1 MSINSKNFKNFSRLE
16 NILIIGNGGRENS
29 LAWAIQKNELIKK
42 VYLIPGN
49 GGSERINKCERIK
62 IDVNKKDEL
71 LEKLD
76 SLKIDLIVI
85 GPEIPLANGLADFLR
100 KKNFKVFGPNK
111 DGAKLE
117 FSKSWAKE
125 FMQDANIPTANFW
138 KVNSLEEAKRIIDS
152 SSIPLVVKADGL
164 ASGKGVFIPDS
175 KDECFCAAESI
186 FNGKFGNAGNVIV
199 LEEKIQGPEVSV
211 FALCDG
217 KRYTL
222 LPTAQDHKRLNE
234 KDQGPNTGGM
244 GAYSPAPLLTKDY
257 LDKIIKEIIEPTIN
271 ELNKRNIDYR
281 GVIYF
286 GLMITKS
293 GPKVIEYN
301 CRFGDPE
308 CQTIM
313 PLMDQNFVFLL
324 EKCSMGSL
332 TGDEKINT
340 SDKVRGCVIA
350 KSKGYPHEYKT
361 GFEISIGKIDS
372 NNCQIFDSGTSL
384 SKNGKLLT
392 DGGRVLSV
400 VCQDKDFD
408 FVFEVFADLVTFF
421 SFFKGVSV
429 DTALLNRIDFSLFRN
444 LEIIGIFK

>member
-1 MSINSKNFKNFSRLE
+1 MGIHSPSSRSLIRLE

-62 IDVNKKDEL
+62 IDINNKNEL

-76 SLKIDLIVI
+76 FLEINLVVI

-111 DGAKLE
+111 DGARLE

-138 KVNSLEEAKRIIDS
+138 KVNSVEEAKKIINS
-152 SSIPLVVKADGL
+152 ASIPLVVKADGL
-164 ASGKGVFIPDS
+164 ASGKGVFIPNS
-175 KDECFCAAESI
+175 KEECFKAAETI
-186 FNGKFGNAGNVIV
+186 FNGRFGNSGNVVV

-217 KRYTL
+217 EKFIL

-234 KDQGPNTGGM
+234 KDKGPNTGGM
-244 GAYSPAPLLTKDY
+244 GAYSPTPLLTDDY
-257 LDKIIKEIIEPTIN
+257 LDRIIKEIIEPTIN

-332 TGDEKINT
+332 TGEEKINT
-340 SDKVRGCVIA
+340 FDKVSGCVIA
-350 KSKGYPHEYKT
+350 SSKGYPHEYKT
-361 GFEISIGKIDS
+361 GYQIKIGKIDS
-372 NNCQIFDSGTSL
+372 NDCQIFDSGTSF
-384 SKNGKLLT
+384 SESGKLLT
-392 DGGRVLSV
+392 AGGRVLSI

-408 FVFEVFADLVTFF
+408 TVFEKAYKNLKEIHFEGIYFRKDIGHQVRKNF
-421 SFFKGVSV
+421 SKE
-429 DTALLNRIDFSLFRN
+429 N
-444 LEIIGIFK
+444 

>member
-1 MSINSKNFKNFSRLE
+1 
-16 NILIIGNGGRENS
+16 
-29 LAWAIQKNELIKK
+29 LAWAIQKNELVKK
-42 VYLIPGN
+42 VYLVPGN
-49 GGSERINKCERIK
+49 AGTERINKCERIK
-62 IDVNKKDEL
+62 IDINNKNEL
-71 LEKLD
+71 LEKLTF
-76 SLKIDLIVI
+76 LKINLVVI

-125 FMQDANIPTANFW
+125 FMKDANIPTANFC
-138 KVNSLEEAKRIIDS
+138 KVNSLEEAKKIINS

-164 ASGKGVFIPDS
+164 ASGKGVFIPNS
-175 KDECFCAAESI
+175 KDECFKAAETI
-186 FNGKFGNAGNVIV
+186 FNGRFGNSGNVVV

-234 KDQGPNTGGM
+234 NDKGPNTGGM
-244 GAYSPAPLLTKDY
+244 GAYSPSPLLTENY
-257 LDKIIKEIIEPTIN
+257 TGRIIKEIIEPTIN
-271 ELNKRNIDYR
+271 GLNKRNIDYR

-313 PLMDQNFVFLL
+313 PLMDKNFVLLL
-324 EKCSMGSL
+324 EKCAMGNL

-340 SDKVRGCVIA
+340 SNKVSGCVIA
-350 KSKGYPHEYKT
+350 TSKGYPHKYKT
-361 GFEISIGKIDS
+361 GFHINIGKIDS
-372 NNCQIFDSGTSL
+372 NDCQIFDSGTSL
-384 SKNGKLLT
+384 SANGKLLT
-392 DGGRVLSV
+392 DGGRVLSI

-408 FVFEVFADLVTFF
+408 TVFEKAYKNLKEIHFE
-421 SFFKGVSV
+421 G
-429 DTALLNRIDFSLFRN
+429 IYFRN
-444 LEIIGIFK
+444 DIGHQVRKNFSKEN

>member
-1 MSINSKNFKNFSRLE
+1 MSINSTSSKSSIKLE

-29 LAWAIQKNELIKK
+29 LAWAIQKNDLVKK

-49 GGSERINKCERIK
+49 AGSERINKCERVK
-62 IDVNKKDEL
+62 IDINNKNEL
-71 LEKLD
+71 AEKLYL
-76 SLKIDLIVI
+76 LKIDLVVI
-85 GPEIPLANGLADFLR
+85 GPEIPLSNGLADFLR
-100 KKNFKVFGPNK
+100 QKNFKVFGPGK

-117 FSKSWAKE
+117 YSKSWAKE
-125 FMQDANIPTANFW
+125 FMQDANIPTAKFW
-138 KVNSLEEAKRIIDS
+138 KVNSLEEAKKIIYS
-152 SSIPLVVKADGL
+152 ASIPLVVKADGL
-164 ASGKGVFIPDS
+164 ASGKGVFIPDT
-175 KDECFCAAESI
+175 KDECFRAAETI
-186 FNGKFGNAGNVIV
+186 LNGKFGKSGDVLV

-222 LPTAQDHKRLNE
+222 LPSAQDHKRLNE
-234 KDQGPNTGGM
+234 KDKGPNTGGM
-244 GAYSPAPLLTKDY
+244 GAYSPAPLLTEDY
-257 LDKIIKEIIEPTIN
+257 LDRIIKEIIDPTIN

-286 GLMITKS
+286 GLMITES

-340 SDKVRGCVIA
+340 SEKVSGCVIA
-350 KSKGYPHEYKT
+350 SSKGYPHEYKT
-361 GFEISIGKIDS
+361 GYQIKIGKIDS
-372 NNCQIFDSGTSL
+372 NDCQIFDSGTSF
-384 SKNGKLLT
+384 SESGKLLT
-392 DGGRVLSV
+392 AGGRVLSI

-408 FVFEVFADLVTFF
+408 MVFEKAYKNLKEIHFEGIYFRKDIGHQVRKNF
-421 SFFKGVSV
+421 SKE
-429 DTALLNRIDFSLFRN
+429 N
-444 LEIIGIFK
+444 

>member
-1 MSINSKNFKNFSRLE
+1 MSINSKSSKDFSKLE

-29 LAWAIQKNELIKK
+29 LAWAIQKNDLVKK
-42 VYLIPGN
+42 VYVIPGN
-49 GGSERINKCERIK
+49 GGTERINKCERIK
-62 IDVNKKDEL
+62 IDINETNELVNKL
-71 LEKLD
+71 NF
-76 SLKIDLIVI
+76 LKIDLVVI

-100 KKNFKVFGPNK
+100 KKAFKVFGPGK

-117 FSKSWAKE
+117 YSKSWAKE
-125 FMQDANIPTANFW
+125 FMQNANIPTANFW
-138 KVNSLEEAKRIIDS
+138 KVNSLEEAKKIIDS
-152 SSIPLVVKADGL
+152 SLIPLVVKADGL

-175 KDECFCAAESI
+175 KDECLRAAESI
-186 FNGKFGNAGNVIV
+186 FNGKFGNSGNVVV

-217 KRYTL
+217 ERYVL

-234 KDQGPNTGGM
+234 KDKGPNTGGM

-257 LDKIIKEIIEPTIN
+257 LDRVIKEIIEPTVD
-271 ELNKRNIDYR
+271 ELNKESIVYR

-286 GLMITKS
+286 GLMITQS

-324 EKCSMGSL
+324 EKCSMGNL
-332 TGDEKINT
+332 TGNEKINA
-340 SDKVRGCVIA
+340 SDKVSGCVIA
-350 KSKGYPHEYKT
+350 TSKGYPNEYKT
-361 GFEISIGKIDS
+361 GFPIEIGNIDS
-372 NNCQIFDSGTSL
+372 NDCQIFDSGTSL

-392 DGGRVLSV
+392 DGGRVLSI

-408 FVFEVFADLVTFF
+408 TVFEKAYKNLKEINFD
-421 SFFKGVSV
+421 G
-429 DTALLNRIDFSLFRN
+429 IYFRN
-444 LEIIGIFK
+444 DIGHQVRKKFSEDK

>member
-1 MSINSKNFKNFSRLE
+1 MEIHSPSFRSVKRLE

-29 LAWAIQKNELIKK
+29 LAWAIQKNKLVKK

-49 GGSERINKCERIK
+49 AGSERINKCKRIK
-62 IDVNKKDEL
+62 IDINNKNEL
-71 LEKLD
+71 AEKLD
-76 SLKIDLIVI
+76 FLKIDLVVI

-125 FMQDANIPTANFW
+125 FMQYANIPTSKFW
-138 KVNSLEEAKRIIDS
+138 KVNSLEEAKKIINS

-164 ASGKGVFIPDS
+164 ASGKGVFIPNS
-175 KDECFCAAESI
+175 RDECLKAAESI
-186 FNGKFGNAGNVIV
+186 FNGRFGDSGNVVV

-217 KRYTL
+217 ERYIL

-234 KDQGPNTGGM
+234 KDKGPNTGGM
-244 GAYSPAPLLTKDY
+244 GAYSPAPLLTEDY

-313 PLMDQNFVFLL
+313 PLMDQNFVIIL
-324 EKCSMGSL
+324 EKCAMGNL
-332 TGDEKINT
+332 TGDEKINNP
-340 SDKVRGCVIA
+340 DKVSGCVIA
-350 KSKGYPHEYKT
+350 TSKGYPYEYKT
-361 GFEISIGKIDS
+361 GFQIKIGKIDT
-372 NNCQIFDSGTSL
+372 NDCQIFDSGTSL
-384 SKNGKLLT
+384 SENGKLLT
-392 DGGRVLSV
+392 NGGRVLSI
-400 VCQDKDFD
+400 VCQDKNFD
-408 FVFEVFADLVTFF
+408 MVFEKAY
-421 SFFKGVSV
+421 K
-429 DTALLNRIDFSLFRN
+429 N
-444 LEIIGIFK
+444 LKEIHFEGIFFRHDIGHQVRKNFSKED

>member
-1 MSINSKNFKNFSRLE
+1 MSFNAKSSKSTSRLE
-16 NILIIGNGGRENS
+16 NVLIIGNGGRENS
-29 LAWAIQKNELIKK
+29 LAWAIQKSSLVKK

-49 GGSERINKCERIK
+49 AGSERIKKCERIR
-62 IDVNKKDEL
+62 IDINNKDIL
-71 LEKLD
+71 VEKLNF
-76 SLKIDLIVI
+76 LKINLVVI
-85 GPEIPLANGLADFLR
+85 GPEIHLANGLADFLR
-100 KKNFKVFGPNK
+100 EKDFKVFGPNK

-117 FSKSWAKE
+117 YSKSWAKE
-125 FMQDANIPTANFW
+125 FMQNAKIPTAKFW
-138 KVNSLEEAKRIIDS
+138 KVNSLDEAKKIINS

-175 KDECFCAAESI
+175 KDECFKAAESI
-186 FNGKFGNAGNVIV
+186 FNGKLLGNSGGAVV
-199 LEEKIQGPEVSV
+199 LEEKIEGPEVSI

-217 KRYTL
+217 KRYIL

-234 KDQGPNTGGM
+234 RDKGPNTGGM
-244 GAYSPAPLLTKDY
+244 GAYSPAPLLTEVN
-257 LDKIIKEIIEPTIN
+257 LDTIIKQIIEPTID
-271 ELNKRNIDYR
+271 ELNKRKIDYK

-324 EKCSMGSL
+324 EKCSMGNL

-340 SDKVRGCVIA
+340 SDKVSGCVIA
-350 KSKGYPHEYKT
+350 TSKGYPHEYKT
-361 GFEISIGKIDS
+361 GYQIKIGKIDS
-372 NNCQIFDSGTSL
+372 NDCQIFDSGTSL
-384 SKNGKLLT
+384 STNGKLLT
-392 DGGRVLSV
+392 DGGRVLSI

-408 FVFEVFADLVTFF
+408 MVFERAYKNL
-421 SFFKGVSV
+421 KE
-429 DTALLNRIDFSLFRN
+429 IDFEGIYFRTD
-444 LEIIGIFK
+444 IGHQVRKNFSKEN

>member
-1 MSINSKNFKNFSRLE
+1 MSINSTNSESISKLE

-29 LAWAIQKNELIKK
+29 LAWAIQKNDLVKK
-42 VYLIPGN
+42 VFLLPGN

-62 IDVNKKDEL
+62 IDTDNKIEL
-71 LEKLD
+71 FEKLCFFN
-76 SLKIDLIVI
+76 IDLIVI

-100 KKNFKVFGPNK
+100 KKGFKVFGPGK

-117 FSKSWAKE
+117 YSKSWAKE
-125 FMQDANIPTANFW
+125 FMQNANIPTANFW
-138 KVNSLEEAKRIIDS
+138 KVNALEEAKKIIHS

-175 KDECFCAAESI
+175 KDECYEAAELI
-186 FNGKFGNAGNVIV
+186 FNGKFGESGNVVV

-217 KRYTL
+217 KKYIL
-222 LPTAQDHKRLNE
+222 LPTAQDHKRLKE
-234 KDQGPNTGGM
+234 KDKGPNTGGM
-244 GAYSPAPLLTKDY
+244 GAYSPAPLITKDH
-257 LDKIIKEIIEPTIN
+257 LDRIIQDIIEPTID
-271 ELNKRNIDYR
+271 ELNKQNIDYR

-324 EKCSMGSL
+324 EKCAMGNL
-332 TGDEKINT
+332 NGDERIDT
-340 SDKVRGCVIA
+340 SDKFSGCVIA
-350 KSKGYPHEYKT
+350 TSKGYPHEYKT
-361 GFEISIGKIDS
+361 GFPIKIGKIDS
-372 NNCQIFDSGTSL
+372 NDCQIFDSGTSL
-384 SKNGKLLT
+384 SKTGELLT
-392 DGGRVLSV
+392 NGGRVLSI

-408 FVFEVFADLVTFF
+408 MVFEKAYKNLKEINYD
-421 SFFKGVSV
+421 G
-429 DTALLNRIDFSLFRN
+429 IYFRN
-444 LEIIGIFK
+444 DIGHQVRKNFSKEN

>member
-1 MSINSKNFKNFSRLE
+1 MVIHSPSSRNFIRLE

-29 LAWAIQKNELIKK
+29 LAWAIQKNELVKK

-49 GGSERINKCERIK
+49 AGSERINKCERIK
-62 IDVNKKDEL
+62 IDINNKNEL
-71 LEKLD
+71 VEKLD
-76 SLKIDLIVI
+76 FLKIDLVVI

-100 KKNFKVFGPNK
+100 KKDFKVFGPNK

-125 FMQDANIPTANFW
+125 FMQDDNIPTAKFW
-138 KVNSLEEAKRIIDS
+138 KVNSIEEAKKIINS
-152 SSIPLVVKADGL
+152 SPIPLVVKADGL
-164 ASGKGVFIPDS
+164 ASGKGVFIPNS
-175 KDECFCAAESI
+175 KDECIKAAETI
-186 FNGKFGNAGNVIV
+186 FNGRFGNSGKVVV

-222 LPTAQDHKRLNE
+222 LPTAQDHKRLKE
-234 KDQGPNTGGM
+234 KDKGPNTGGM
-244 GAYSPAPLLTKDY
+244 GAYSPAPLLTADS
-257 LDKIIKEIIEPTIN
+257 LDRIIKEIIEPTIN
-271 ELNKRNIDYR
+271 GLNKRNIDYR

-324 EKCSMGSL
+324 EKCSMGTL
-332 TGDEKINT
+332 TGDEKINA
-340 SDKVRGCVIA
+340 SHKVSGCVIA
-350 KSKGYPHEYKT
+350 TSKGYPHEYKT
-361 GFEISIGKIDS
+361 GYQIKIGKIDS
-372 NNCQIFDSGTSL
+372 YDCQIFDSGTSF
-384 SKNGKLLT
+384 SESGKLLT
-392 DGGRVLSV
+392 AGGRVLSI

-408 FVFEVFADLVTFF
+408 MAFEKAYKNLKEIHFE
-421 SFFKGVSV
+421 G
-429 DTALLNRIDFSLFRN
+429 IYFRN
-444 LEIIGIFK
+444 DIGHQVRKNFSKEN